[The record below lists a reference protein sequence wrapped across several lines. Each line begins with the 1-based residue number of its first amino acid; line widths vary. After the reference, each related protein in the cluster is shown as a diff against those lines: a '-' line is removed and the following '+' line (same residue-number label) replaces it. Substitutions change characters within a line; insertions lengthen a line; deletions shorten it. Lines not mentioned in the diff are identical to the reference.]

1 MSKFDEAVE
10 SFKTNKKE
18 TSPFLKLSD
27 GESADIKSLRSMKN
41 NIGTDDKTGQE
52 YAEMVFSFD
61 IESEDGSLK
70 AKVFKSSSTKLI
82 EEMQRQG
89 IDLGSSFTIK
99 KLGEGLQTTYE
110 ISNVV
115 NKNATLNA
123 AAAPAQP
130 STNAGI
136 SQGTATPPTGAT
148 TTTPKV

>member
-10 SFKTNKKE
+10 SFKTNKKD

-27 GESADIKSLRSMKN
+27 GESADVKSLRSMKN
-41 NIGTDDKTGQE
+41 NIGTDDKTGQD

-70 AKVFKSSSTKLI
+70 AKIFKSSSTKLI
-82 EEMQRQG
+82 EEMQRQS

-115 NKNATLNA
+115 NKA
-123 AAAPAQP
+123 ASNIA
-130 STNAGI
+130 STINPEVT
-136 SQGTATPPTGAT
+136 Q
-148 TTTPKV
+148 